1 MECSLLSMVI
11 DMVDQTMLKTRVFYA
26 WFPLFLYFS
35 INMFILMLPLAQQVV
50 LELLHIQQLYHN
62 FG

>member
-1 MECSLLSMVI
+1 MVI